1 MSQQELIVY
10 LEGVLQD
17 FSEGKRRTPRLK
29 ELDPKQREWASAF
42 LDGSITALKWTLQLL
57 RTN

>member
-10 LEGVLQD
+10 LEGMLQD
-17 FSEGKRRTPRLK
+17 FSEGKKRAFRLK
-29 ELDPKQREWASAF
+29 ELDPQQREWASAF
-42 LDGSITALKWTLQLL
+42 LDGLITALKWTLQLL